1 MRKDIALILL
11 ILAILALIIVPLG
24 PAVLDVL
31 LSINLSL
38 AVLLLI
44 VAVYLKHPADFS
56 TFPTV
61 ILLGTAFRLA
71 LSIATTRQILS
82 EAEAGQIIETFGTF
96 VIGGNIA
103 IGLIVFLIIT
113 VFQFLVVTKGAERV
127 AEVSARFAL
136 DALPGKQMSIDA
148 DLRAENID
156 KATASERRARLE
168 RESQFFGSMDGAM
181 KFVKGDAIAGLIIIF
196 INLIGGISVGMLV
209 LGFTFEDAIAT
220 YTLLTLGDGLV
231 AQLPALLMALCAG
244 IVTTRI
250 DGEENVD
257 LGSDIWR
264 DLVTDPRVPAAAS
277 GIVLLIGLIPG
288 FPLLNFAVA
297 ASILLIVSFSV
308 RKVLLEE
315 QSQELLALAAGPAG
329 AVAARQGGA
338 DDATGGEPGLR
349 GPENAKPQAPRSNR
363 LTLRLGAALAEELD
377 GTELNDKLDV
387 LFDRYERTRGLRFAP
402 PSIEIDPDETRA
414 RVFEVELDEVPLL
427 TETVPED
434 SMLLACDE
442 KVLAGIGIEAAQIK
456 PMRWREMTGYW
467 VPEALRET
475 VQRAQLTPLQAE
487 QHIATM
493 AFRIAE
499 SNVGT
504 LFSNQ
509 QFDAFLTSLAQ
520 SNPRQRE
527 ELEQKVDR
535 AVLFQTLRYL
545 AEDGVPLRPVG
556 LIVDAFLSWLQN
568 EGNVGA
574 LALSEYMRGSLKR
587 QICHALSAGR
597 GTIGVILLDPMIE
610 SAARAAIAATT
621 KQDSAAATDGLPFN
635 VENSEMILGQFR
647 QLAAQLSQDDP
658 IPVVIASSTIRR
670 RMRNYLSANRVS
682 LPVLAP
688 HELSPEIN
696 VHPVARIALPLGQ
709 GQR

>member
-31 LSINLSL
+31 LSVNLTL

-44 VAVYLKHPADFS
+44 VAVYLKHPADFA

-82 EAEAGQIIETFGTF
+82 QADAGQIIETFGSF
-96 VIGGNIA
+96 VIAGNIA

-156 KATASERRARLE
+156 KDTATEKRSRLE

-209 LGFTFEDAIAT
+209 HGMSFNLAIET

-250 DGEENVD
+250 DGEENID
-257 LGSDIWR
+257 LGTDIWR

-277 GIVLLIGLIPG
+277 GIVLLIGMIPG

-297 ASILLIVSFSV
+297 AAVLLIVSFSM
-308 RKVLLEE
+308 RQMLLTETAE
-315 QSQELLALAAGPAG
+315 AAPATGDGAMAAAGAD
-329 AVAARQGGA
+329 ARQMGA
-338 DDATGGEPGLR
+338 PATATQPEIAESKRLRIKIGAELAQDLDIDA
-349 GPENAKPQAPRSNR
+349 AKQVLHR
-363 LTLRLGAALAEELD
+363 LFAAY
-377 GTELNDKLDV
+377 DKQ
-387 LFDRYERTRGLRFAP
+387 RGLSLPPPPVQIVSDEPHLDRGFA
-402 PSIEIDPDETRA
+402 I
-414 RVFEVELDEVPLL
+414 ELDEVPLVV
-427 TETVPED
+427 EIVPED
-434 SMLLACDE
+434 AVLFLADHTALAAMGCDDQE
-442 KVLAGIGIEAAQIK
+442 II
-456 PMRWREMTGYW
+456 PTRWHEFRGHW
-467 VPEALRET
+467 VPRDYTDDARQFQFEPIAVEQYL
-475 VQRAQLTPLQAE
+475 AQV
-487 QHIATM
+487 

-499 SNVGT
+499 SNIGT
-504 LFSNQ
+504 LFSYD
-509 QFDAFLTSLAQ
+509 QFEAFLNALSAN
-520 SNPRQRE
+520 NPKQRQ
-527 ELEQKVDR
+527 ELDQRSETNV
-535 AVLFQTLRYL
+535 FFSTLRYL
-545 AEDGVPLRPVG
+545 AEDGVPLRPAG
-556 LIVDAFLSWLQN
+556 LIVDAFLNWVQA
-568 EGNVGA
+568 EGNIGA
-574 LALSEYMRGSLKR
+574 LALSERMRGSLKR
-587 QICHALSAGR
+587 QICHALSDGR
-597 GTIGVILLDPMIE
+597 GTMGVVILDPVVE
-610 SAARAAIAATT
+610 AAAREAIAAGAH
-621 KQDSAAATDGLPFN
+621 QDSAASTDGLPLS
-635 VENSEMILGQFR
+635 VEMSEAVLSQFH
-647 QLAAQLSQDDP
+647 QLCAQLSTDGP
-658 IPVVIASSTIRR
+658 LPAVIAPSKIRR
-670 RMRNYLSANRVS
+670 RLRNYLSANRVS

-688 HELSPEIN
+688 HELSPEIQ
-696 VHPVARIALPLGQ
+696 VHPVARINAPG
-709 GQR
+709 GYARGGRE